1 MKDTLRDLFT
11 FTAGERKGI
20 IVLIMVVILISGY
33 NLFLTRRHPVARL
46 EENPSWMNDSGI
58 PDKPAGE
65 DMIHKR
71 PIQELR
77 PGVASDGYERSYL
90 DPNDAS
96 YEELRRFGFTSVVSR
111 TILKYRARG
120 GKFKSQD
127 DLRKIYGLD
136 SSQYASLSERIK
148 ISPVQEPSGDLI
160 SAKAAG
166 NMLLDINHAD
176 SALFEKLPG
185 IGPVLAKRII
195 RYRSLLGG
203 FYTPLQIKEVYGI
216 SDSLY
221 LRLENML
228 VADSTGLKKIDLN
241 TATEKEMAGHPYLG
255 RYVASGIVRYRIRVT
270 RINSINEL
278 KINGL
283 LSEEAFNKIKKY
295 LSI

>member
-11 FTAGERKGI
+11 FSAGERKGI
-20 IVLIMVVILISGY
+20 IVLILVVILISGY
-33 NLFLTRRHPVARL
+33 NLFLTFHHPAARQG
-46 EENPSWMNDSGI
+46 ESPSWMSDSGI
-58 PDKPAGE
+58 PDRSAGE
-65 DMIHKR
+65 VRIPGH
-71 PIQELR
+71 PVQELR
-77 PGVASDGYERSYL
+77 PVAATDGYERSFL

-120 GKFKSQD
+120 GKFRSPD
-127 DLRKIYGLD
+127 DLKRINGLD
-136 SSQYASLSERIK
+136 PSQYASLLEYIK
-148 ISPVQEPSGDLI
+148 IRPVHEPSRELI
-160 SAKAAG
+160 STETAK
-166 NMLLDINHAD
+166 NIPLDINQAD

-203 FYTPLQIKEVYGI
+203 FCSSRQIKEVYGI

-221 LRLENML
+221 LRLEGML
-228 VADSTGLKKIDLN
+228 AADSTALKKINLN
-241 TATEKEMAGHPYLG
+241 TATEKEMARHPYLG
-255 RYVASGIVRYRIRVT
+255 HYAASGIIRYRTQVT
-270 RINSINEL
+270 RIRSINEL

-283 LSEEAFNKIKKY
+283 LSEEVFIKIRKY